1 MKTLITDIEI
11 ILPEIF
17 IIHNYNGVVCYF
29 LVIIVYVEIF
39 QNNKKPDCMHVLDK
53 K

>member
-11 ILPEIF
+11 IMPEIF
-17 IIHNYNGVVCYF
+17 IITMGLCCYF
-29 LVIIVYVEIF
+29 LVIIVYDEIV